1 MQNQLFYGSA
11 AALVTPFAGRRVDY
25 DSLENLIDEQIDSDT
40 DALVVLGTTGEP
52 CALSDAERSAVV
64 ECAMARC
71 ARRVPLIVGA
81 GSNDT
86 RTAIRHATEAQML
99 GADALLVVTPYYNRA
114 SRQGL
119 IEHFTAIADQV
130 EIPIILYNVPS
141 RTGVNLNPTTV
152 AELAKHPN
160 IRALKDACSD
170 SSHMTE
176 MARLCGDGLALYCGS
191 DEFLLQA
198 LALGAHGVISV
209 AANLIPSEMHTM
221 VMHWIRGDVKA
232 SRDQLFHYL
241 PLMRRLSAE
250 VNPIPVKAALAMMHK
265 IEDTLRLPLVPL
277 DAPDREELRR
287 ELKRLDLIR

>member
-1 MQNQLFYGSA
+1 MQNPLFYGSA

-25 DSLENLIDEQIDSDT
+25 DALENLIDGQIDSDT

-52 CALSDAERSAVV
+52 CAVSDAERSAII
-64 ECAMARC
+64 ECALARC

-81 GSNDT
+81 GANDT
-86 RTAIRHATEAQML
+86 RAAIRHATEAQML

-141 RTGVNLNPTTV
+141 RTGVNLDPSTV
-152 AELAKHPN
+152 GELAKHPN
-160 IRALKDACSD
+160 IRALKDACTD
-170 SSHMTE
+170 SAHMTE

-191 DEFLLQA
+191 DECLLQA

-209 AANLIPSEMHTM
+209 AANVIPSEMHAM

-232 SRDQLFHYL
+232 SRDALFRYL

-250 VNPIPVKAALAMMHK
+250 VNPIPVKAALAMQNK

-277 DAPDREELRR
+277 AATEREELRR
-287 ELKRLDLIR
+287 EMKRLELIR